1 MNQQFLQGKK
11 RTLKN
16 IHGKTALSCWDSL
29 LRTLRVAFLIRMRT
43 FRMSTLYSMQLQV
56 SNAKMNQ

>member
-1 MNQQFLQGKK
+1 M
-11 RTLKN
+11 RTLNN
-16 IHGKTALSCWDSL
+16 IHGKAALSCWDSL

-56 SNAKMNQ
+56 SNVKMNQ